1 MIVYICSPRQTRFH
15 MEKVSE
21 KIRSITDLNK
31 RAAELDKKLI
41 KIRGEIHSLFWD
53 LIEIKKKIKS

>member
-1 MIVYICSPRQTRFH
+1 